1 VDGPGEKDGARETAS
16 SSLVE
21 SSRVESIRLSNNF
34 IIYRVVSLWTFVV
47 RSYFVAWWNMFDFDF
62 CNDYGSV

>member
-16 SSLVE
+16 SSL
-21 SSRVESIRLSNNF
+21 VESIRLSNNF